1 MRHYSDYFHVDE
13 KYSPN
18 MTREEINRTPERWLD
33 FCPHFEFEEIC
44 KTLLSV
50 LGTGAKSV
58 WITGNL
64 GTGKSNASLA
74 LQKMF
79 MDDEDRVRHWFDR
92 YKSGLSD
99 RESLEEALFARRAE
113 GTLVVYDYDASN
125 VGASSGLLVR
135 LEKGIVAALNE
146 RGMTVPPM
154 SNLEILIDRIRRE
167 GENFFKTRDSIQDQ
181 LTYLNENITTADQL
195 TAALK
200 QDTIASLLLSE
211 VETVLHK
218 DYIYLDFDVPMFRK

>member
-33 FCPHFEFEEIC
+33 FCPHAEFEEIC

-50 LGTGAKSV
+50 LSTGAKSV

-79 MDDEDRVRHWFDR
+79 MDDENRVRRWFER
-92 YKSGLSD
+92 YGDSGFSD
-99 RESLEEALFARRAE
+99 RETLEKTLFARRAE
-113 GTLVVYDYDASN
+113 GTLVVYDYDASG
-125 VGASSGLLVR
+125 VGANSGLLVR
-135 LEKGIVAALNE
+135 LEKGIIAALNE
-146 RGMTVPPM
+146 HDMIVPAM
-154 SNLEILIDRIRRE
+154 SNLEILIDRVSRE
-167 GENFFKTRDSIQDQ
+167 GENFFK
-181 LTYLNENITTADQL
+181 
-195 TAALK
+195 
-200 QDTIASLLLSE
+200 
-211 VETVLHK
+211 
-218 DYIYLDFDVPMFRK
+218 P